1 MMVYKTQ
8 ENSLMSPDHFLSF
21 LVGRIWETRLWFFFQ
36 LINNPTPIAL
46 VQEDFNGFD
55 YSLAQTL
62 SSQLLQIP
70 QTPQPPQNAGTAKQ
84 TVIGAVVGVV
94 IVLLMMVVIGV
105 VGCVLYARLR

>member
-1 MMVYKTQ
+1 M
-8 ENSLMSPDHFLSF
+8 LP
-21 LVGRIWETRLWFFFQ
+21 
-36 LINNPTPIAL
+36 PIAL
-46 VQEDFNGFD
+46 VQEDFDRFD

-62 SSQLLQIP
+62 SSQLLPIQ

-94 IVLLMMVVIGV
+94 VVLLMMVVIGV